1 MRNTCTEAIF
11 GRSAE
16 VRLRPLLTA
25 RLSLDCP
32 GAPCKRRRFAARGR
46 RRREDGPPL
55 RQNVR
60 FDTFDPL
67 SRPLEREERLMV
79 SVLIIIASLTTTK
92 ISSSSPIIAPRG

>member
-1 MRNTCTEAIF
+1 
-11 GRSAE
+11 
-16 VRLRPLLTA
+16 
-25 RLSLDCP
+25 
-32 GAPCKRRRFAARGR
+32 
-46 RRREDGPPL
+46 L